1 MFVVFEGIDGSGKT
15 TVSNR
20 VAKKLRAKGI
30 DVEHVREG
38 GEFASPLVTRM
49 RLFGKDP
56 QNMSMAPLTEFL
68 FYVARDAQ
76 VLAENVLP
84 ALADNGL
91 VFADRYLYSYE
102 VLGHYGR
109 GLPLAQVRP
118 VLDAV
123 ANGVWPDLV
132 VLMDVDPYVARARR
146 KVSKM
151 HKKARG
157 EKKASTGGSRKGLK
171 GIGTMHRLRD
181 GYLELAKRDP
191 DRWLVIE
198 NSNTDEELVE
208 IVDKVV
214 AAIEK
219 LWNGTPAAE
228 ITRGPRERDSDVDPA
243 SIDFEWGRKRFY
255 AKLEA
260 RGVREPDIAAYFLSA
275 IKDDERAHEMRVALA
290 ERSPVVVAHGLR
302 GIGDDAAWALRDK
315 LLDAAPIHIAR
326 SLDGL
331 DVEGP
336 RAEAMRL
343 RLVDTHPGPVL
354 ATIDGVDTDAAWSLR
369 DRLADEMLRDVVS
382 TVKRIDTD
390 RAWAVRERYIAEAGE
405 TLYED
410 RYLLSPLLGSLRG
423 IGGERAWT
431 IRRASLIAA
440 PGPTLWSLVEVL
452 DDEAWDLRAE
462 YAEQA
467 PKIVLRT
474 FDGVDDPR
482 AWQLR
487 SSFAIRAKESLDSM
501 SGLDTD
507 EAWAIRTECAHVW
520 PSTAVKSLGEL
531 GVSGRGREMALDL
544 LRSYPDNIS
553 LLKHIT
559 RLAVLERAAAAK

>member
-20 VAKKLRAKGI
+20 VAKKLRAMGI
-30 DVEHVREG
+30 EVEHVREG

-84 ALADNGL
+84 ALQNNGL

-109 GLPLAQVRP
+109 QLPLAQVRP

-157 EKKASTGGSRKGLK
+157 EKKASSGGSRKGLK
-171 GIGTMHRLRD
+171 GIGTMHRLRE
-181 GYLELAKRDP
+181 GYRKLAERDP

-198 NSNTDEELVE
+198 NSNTDEELDE
-208 IVDKVV
+208 IVAKVV
-214 AAIEK
+214 GAIEK

-228 ITRGPRERDSDVDPA
+228 ITHGPQSRGADVDA
-243 SIDFEWGRKRFY
+243 AAIDFDWGRDRFY
-255 AKLEA
+255 SKLEA
-260 RGVREPDIAAYFLSA
+260 RAVREPDIAAYFLSA
-275 IKDDERAHEMRVALA
+275 IKRDERAHAMREQLA
-290 ERSPVVVAHGLR
+290 ERSPVIVAHGLR
-302 GIGDDAAWALRDK
+302 GNGSDGAWELRTK
-315 LLDAAPIHIAR
+315 LVSAAPVHIAR

-331 DVEGP
+331 EVEGP

-343 RLVDTHPGPVL
+343 ELVDSHPGPVL
-354 ATIDGVDTDAAWSLR
+354 ATIDGVDNDAAWALR
-369 DRLADEMLRDVVS
+369 DRLAGDMLRDVVS

-390 RAWAVRERYIAEAGE
+390 RAWALRDRYIAEMGE
-405 TLYED
+405 GLYED
-410 RYLLSPLLGSLRG
+410 RYMLSPLLGSLRG
-423 IGGERAWT
+423 IGDERAWT

-440 PGPTLWSLVEVL
+440 PGPTLWSLVEVY
-452 DDEAWDLRAE
+452 DDESWALRAE
-462 YAEQA
+462 YVDQA

-482 AWQLR
+482 AWELR
-487 SSFAIRAKESLDSM
+487 AAYAIRAKEALDSM
-501 SGLDTD
+501 AGLDTD
-507 EAWAIRTECAHVW
+507 PAWALRHECANVW
-520 PSTAVKSLGEL
+520 PSTTVKSLGDL
-531 GVSGRGREMALDL
+531 GLTGRGREMALEL
-544 LRSYPDNIS
+544 LRAYPDNIS

-559 RLAVLERAAAAK
+559 RLAVLDRATAAQ